1 MFMCPFLGDCPTFLQ
16 HINQSVDTYVL
27 FNRNI
32 VFFFSNKIGNP
43 VSALETKFY
52 KVVCVVFFFFLST
65 KHG

>member
-16 HINQSVDTYVL
+16 HINQSIDTCVL

-32 VFFFSNKIGNP
+32 VFFSTKIGNQ

-52 KVVCVVFFFFLST
+52 KVVWVVFFFFLSA